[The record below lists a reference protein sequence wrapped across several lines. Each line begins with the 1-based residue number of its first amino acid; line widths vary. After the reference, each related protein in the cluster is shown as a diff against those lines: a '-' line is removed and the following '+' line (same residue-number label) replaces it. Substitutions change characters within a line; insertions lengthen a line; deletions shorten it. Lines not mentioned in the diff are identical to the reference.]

1 MDRRPRCLSRQAC
14 RCARLPARHRLP
26 PAAGCFAQC
35 PLRIEPVSR
44 LPLAAG
50 RQGQAHRARAARTGR
65 GRGRV
70 PGARPKA
77 GRVRSGGGCGTRE
90 LKPGAPYVL
99 RVAPDAEIID
109 PVPGA
114 RCPVRGE
121 AGLLSGKLRQKHA
134 TATATPPCRA
144 AAGVGD
150 PRGIARMA
158 LRPGEYPGTTP
169 YRWLLLPAPGD
180 AAGRSW
186 PAIAGHRRASPETPR
201 KHRSRPT
208 ARLCHGG

>member
-1 MDRRPRCLSRQAC
+1 MDHRPRCLSRQAR
-14 RCARLPARHRLP
+14 RCARLPARHRQP
-26 PAAGCFAQC
+26 PATGCFARC
-35 PLRIEPVSR
+35 PMPAPDRAGQ
-44 LPLAAG
+44 PLAAG

-65 GRGRV
+65 GRGRG
-70 PGARPKA
+70 PGARPEA

-90 LKPGAPYVL
+90 LKAGAPYVL
-99 RVAPDAEIID
+99 RVAPDAGIID

-121 AGLLSGKLRQKHA
+121 AGLLSGNLRQKHA

-186 PAIAGHRRASPETPR
+186 PAIAGRRRALPETPR

-208 ARLCHGG
+208 GHLWHGA